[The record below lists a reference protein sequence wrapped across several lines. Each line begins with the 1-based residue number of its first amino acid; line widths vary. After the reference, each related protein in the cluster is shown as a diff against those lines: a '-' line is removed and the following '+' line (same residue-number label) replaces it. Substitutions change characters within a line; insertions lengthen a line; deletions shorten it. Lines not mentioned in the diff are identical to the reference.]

1 MMPRTTHNNAPE
13 RGIGGFMQ
21 ATSTLND
28 TRTALPSSSPASAIT
43 GAGLALAICIV
54 SLGGLLLWLGDG
66 MIRALALVLIA
77 VSLGLTWQMLRQP
90 TRAASLAERLDQA
103 NALQIDLAAAT
114 IADDSAAGHAFER
127 FSARLRS
134 MLVELQQQSMS
145 IALASARNRV
155 LTERTE
161 SEAKAQQQ
169 LSELIFQA
177 SVQTSSAL
185 QDIAAR
191 TSNITGMPA
200 RNLDGARASQA
211 QLSAA
216 CDRMQQ
222 ISEAMTGFKSN
233 IEALDASS
241 AQIRKI
247 LTTVQDFSAQTNM
260 LALNAAIEAARAG
273 EQGRGFAVVAD

>member
-28 TRTALPSSSPASAIT
+28 TRTALPSSPASAIT

-134 MLVELQQQSMS
+134 MLVELQQQS
-145 IALASARNRV
+145 
-155 LTERTE
+155 
-161 SEAKAQQQ
+161 
-169 LSELIFQA
+169 
-177 SVQTSSAL
+177 
-185 QDIAAR
+185 
-191 TSNITGMPA
+191 
-200 RNLDGARASQA
+200 
-211 QLSAA
+211 
-216 CDRMQQ
+216 
-222 ISEAMTGFKSN
+222 
-233 IEALDASS
+233 
-241 AQIRKI
+241 
-247 LTTVQDFSAQTNM
+247 
-260 LALNAAIEAARAG
+260 
-273 EQGRGFAVVAD
+273 